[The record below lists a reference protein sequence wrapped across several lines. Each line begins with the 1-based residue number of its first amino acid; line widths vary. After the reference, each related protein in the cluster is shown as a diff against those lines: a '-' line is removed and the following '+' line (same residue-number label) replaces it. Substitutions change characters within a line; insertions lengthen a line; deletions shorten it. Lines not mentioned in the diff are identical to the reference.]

1 MYHYQIPEFLE
12 QLSGGDSSYPIYVMD
27 DLVEFADQEKYTVN
41 TDKLLDVVYTR
52 RSLKTDSELQLMRY
66 AANVSSGAHEMVMN
80 FTKPG
85 MYEYNVEGRFLDGC
99 FACGLMLQAYIPIC
113 ASGNNSAVL
122 HYNSNDRLMND
133 GDLLLIDA
141 GAEYHGYGTDITRTY
156 PVNGVFTPEQEEV
169 YNMVL
174 EIQYRVITR
183 VYPGTSLGTLQ
194 KYCVEY
200 TCDHLT
206 SYGYLSS
213 SVTRCI
219 EQRLYYYFFPHG
231 VSHLIGIDVHDRGDP
246 DSNMLHER
254 MVITVEPGL
263 YFNQAL
269 LDTAFEDSAIEQ
281 YFVRSKIQPLLD
293 QEFGGVRIEDVVVVW
308 ATGPEVISTPPR
320 TVFAIE
326 TQMST

>member
-1 MYHYQIPEFLE
+1 VLNN
-12 QLSGGDSSYPIYVMD
+12 LSGGASSYPVYVMD
-27 DLVEFADQEKYTVN
+27 EFVQFPDQEKYTVN

-66 AANVSSGAHEMVMN
+66 AANVSSGAHELVMN
-80 FTKPG
+80 YTQPG
-85 MYEYNVEGRFLDGC
+85 LYEYNIEGRFLDGC
-99 FACGLMLQAYIPIC
+99 FACGLMLQAYIPIV

-122 HYNSNDRLMND
+122 HYNSNDRLMKS
-133 GDLLLIDA
+133 GDILLIDA

-183 VYPGTSLGTLQ
+183 VYPGASLSTLQ
-194 KYCVEY
+194 KYAIEY

-213 SVTRCI
+213 GVSKCI
-219 EQRLYYYFFPHG
+219 NDRLYYYFYPHG

-246 DSNMLHER
+246 DSNVLAER
-254 MVITVEPGL
+254 MVITVEPGI
-263 YFNQAL
+263 YFNQPL
-269 LDTAFEDSAIEQ
+269 LDTAFANSAIEK

-293 QEFGGVRIEDVVVVW
+293 QGFGGVRIEDVVVVW
-308 ATGPEVISTPPR
+308 AEGPEVISSPPK
-320 TVFAIE
+320 TVFGIE
-326 TQMST
+326 TQMIS